1 MGAANGHTSSVKDTY
16 PVHGELVE
24 PRPFDKLRAAGRARA
39 DLYAAVRVSSG
50 RLPDNEERAT
60 AYATVGDLPARRRG
74 IIRAWCMYDW
84 ANSAFATSGIAAIVP
99 IYFVFLFKD
108 ALGESASFLG
118 ITLTG
123 SSTWSLGVAV
133 STAVVALSS
142 PVLGII
148 ADRAAL
154 KKTLLGVYAAAGSLF
169 IALAFFSA
177 YTSHPWAWLL
187 GMFILANVGFAGS
200 LVFYNS
206 FLSHIAP
213 PNLLDDVSSRGF
225 GYGYVGGGLL
235 LLVHLVLI
243 LLTEDTAYA
252 DLVTRAS
259 IASIGVWWFGWALW
273 TLKVLPEPP
282 VYNPVDRLTPWKA
295 LTLAARELRRTFRE
309 VGRFKVVLV
318 YLGAYLLFNDGV
330 QTVISIAGAFA
341 ADSIGIPLTFNM
353 VTILIVQFVAAGG
366 AMAFAWLARRTTTK
380 IALTAALAG
389 WVLIVLAG
397 VAVASLV
404 PDRHGEFDYQL
415 SYRADAAAY
424 AADAVPELGDSQ
436 SDSMW
441 REEGHEIDEGELI
454 PPGRA
459 AGLLEAVRLSERAAY
474 SISIEGGA
482 LDGEKAVGRQH
493 PSTLGDG
500 PMDWWPEAVRS
511 AVWEPLGLDAGYQW
525 MLLGICL
532 GLVLGGSQALARSL
546 FAQITPE
553 TRSGEFFSFF
563 GFMSRASAVF
573 GPTLY
578 VFVTAA
584 FDARVAVTSII
595 VIIIAGMVVLRWV
608 DVAAGARVAAAEDA
622 GRRRP

>member
-1 MGAANGHTSSVKDTY
+1 
-16 PVHGELVE
+16 
-24 PRPFDKLRAAGRARA
+24 
-39 DLYAAVRVSSG
+39 
-50 RLPDNEERAT
+50 
-60 AYATVGDLPARRRG
+60 
-74 IIRAWCMYDW
+74 MYDW
-84 ANSAFATSGIAAIVP
+84 ANSAFATSGVVAIIP
-99 IYFVFLFKD
+99 IYFVFLFKE
-108 ALGESASFLG
+108 ALGEDASFLG
-118 ITLTG
+118 ITFTG
-123 SSTWSLGVAV
+123 SSMWSMGVAV

-154 KKTLLGVYAAAGSLF
+154 KKTLLTVYAAAGSLF
-169 IALAFFSA
+169 IGLAFFSA
-177 YTSHPWAWLL
+177 YTSHPWAWLM

-206 FLSHIAP
+206 FLPHIAP
-213 PNLLDDVSSRGF
+213 RNLLDDVSSRGF

-235 LLVHLVLI
+235 LLIHLALI
-243 LLTEDTAYA
+243 LLTRDTDAA

-273 TLKVLPEPP
+273 TLKMLPEPP
-282 VYNPVDRLTPWKA
+282 VHDPVGRLTPWKA
-295 LTLAARELRRTFRE
+295 LSLAVVELGRTLREIRRFR
-309 VGRFKVVLV
+309 VVLV

-330 QTVISIAGAFA
+330 QTVISISGAFA
-341 ADSIGIPLTFNM
+341 ADSIGIPLIFNM

-366 AMAFAWLARRTTTK
+366 AMAFAWLARRTATK
-380 IALTAALAG
+380 TALTTALAG

-397 VAVASLV
+397 VAVAPLV
-404 PDRHGEFDYQL
+404 PTRHGEFDYQL
-415 SYRADAAAY
+415 SYSADAAAY
-424 AADAVPELGDSQ
+424 AADAVPELGESH

-441 REEGHEIDEGELI
+441 REEGHEIAEGELL

-459 AGLLEAVRLSERAAY
+459 ERLLEGVRLSEHSAY
-474 SISIEGGA
+474 TISIEGGG
-482 LDGEKAVGRQH
+482 LDGETAVGRQH
-493 PSTLGDG
+493 PATLGDG
-500 PMDWWPEAVRS
+500 PVDWWPEAVRS

-525 MLLGICL
+525 MILGICL

-563 GFMSRASAVF
+563 GFTTRASAVF

-578 VFVTAA
+578 VFLTAA

-595 VIIIAGMVVLRWV
+595 VIIIAGMIVLRWV
-608 DVAAGARVAAAEDA
+608 DVAAGARVAAAEDT
-622 GRRRP
+622 GRRRS